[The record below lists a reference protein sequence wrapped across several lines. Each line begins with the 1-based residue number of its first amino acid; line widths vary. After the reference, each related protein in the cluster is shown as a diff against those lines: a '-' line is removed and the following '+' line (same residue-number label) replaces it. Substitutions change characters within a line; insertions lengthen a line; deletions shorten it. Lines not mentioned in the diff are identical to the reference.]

1 MDARAGTNF
10 FKEYLLCL
18 LGSKVVIYVTHQV
31 EFLPVADFILVI
43 KDVIFCSEQEPMLS
57 FASKLLDHVGFQ
69 ENEIVTEA
77 FIFLQ
82 KVILENSSLS
92 LSLIV
97 GDKDIYTIVNTV
109 TSCGSYN
116 DIPLQ
121 SKHKL
126 CAIGHILYVSTKASI
141 TCCNQMFESF
151 FFRLMEAL
159 GHSMRNSSRDCLLNF
174 DYVFS
179 ERLNFGALYLCV
191 EFLVACRDS
200 AVASEKLTSKSV
212 SAQESWSCML
222 HNSSSL

>member
-1 MDARAGTNF
+1 M
-10 FKEYLLCL
+10 
-18 LGSKVVIYVTHQV
+18 
-31 EFLPVADFILVI
+31 
-43 KDVIFCSEQEPMLS
+43 
-57 FASKLLDHVGFQ
+57 
-69 ENEIVTEA
+69 
-77 FIFLQ
+77 
-82 KVILENSSLS
+82 ENSSLS

-97 GDKDIYTIVNTV
+97 GDKDINTIVNIV
-109 TSCGSYN
+109 TSCGRYN

-126 CAIGHILYVSTKASI
+126 CAIGHILYVSAKASI
-141 TCCNQMFESF
+141 TCCNQVFESF

-159 GHSMRNSSRDCLLNF
+159 GLSMRNSSGDWLLNL

-222 HNSSSL
+222 HNFSSL

>member
-1 MDARAGTNF
+1 
-10 FKEYLLCL
+10 
-18 LGSKVVIYVTHQV
+18 
-31 EFLPVADFILVI
+31 
-43 KDVIFCSEQEPMLS
+43 MLS
-57 FASKLLDHVGFQ
+57 FASELLDHVGFQ

-97 GDKDIYTIVNTV
+97 GDKDINTIVNTV

-121 SKHKL
+121 SNHKL
-126 CAIGHILYVSTKASI
+126 CAIGHILYASAKASI

-151 FFRLMEAL
+151 FFHLMEAL

-179 ERLNFGALYLCV
+179 ERLNFGALYLCI
-191 EFLVACRDS
+191 EFLVACRDLV
-200 AVASEKLTSKSV
+200 VAFEELTSKSIL
-212 SAQESWSCML
+212 AQES
-222 HNSSSL
+222 